1 MIYLDN
7 AATTKPKKEVIDL
20 MMQYLTDKWQNPSSL
35 YSSSKNIKKDIE
47 KSRKTVAGFLNAEPE
62 EIIFTSGG
70 SESNCTVIQGF
81 INYWKSKGQKTTI
94 ITTVIEH
101 KSIIEC
107 VDNVAESLHYISV
120 NEEGFVDCDILEAV
134 LKNIN
139 KNNKILVSVQFA
151 NNEIGTIQDIKKI
164 SELVHK
170 YNGVF
175 HTDAVQAFGHIL
187 INVKKLG
194 IDMLSA
200 SGHKIGT
207 PKGIGILYKKK
218 DINIKPII
226 YGSQESGLR
235 GGTENIP
242 YIIAFGMATVIAGRT
257 MNKNESRIKELR
269 DYFIMQLRKEF
280 NCFINGSLISRL
292 NNNISVTFVNQNI
305 TNESLLYLMDINNI
319 YLSSGSACNSY
330 SVKPSHVLQAIGLI
344 DKWIR
349 KTIRISIDETLTK
362 EEIDY
367 VIFELK
373 RNIKLISEGYN
384 DL

>member
-94 ITTVIEH
+94 VTTVIEH

-107 VDNVAESLHYISV
+107 VDNVAENLHYISV
-120 NEEGFVDCDILEAV
+120 DKQGCVDCNMLEAI
-134 LKNIN
+134 LKNID
-139 KNNKILVSVQFA
+139 KNNKVLVSVQFA
-151 NNEIGTIQDIKKI
+151 NNEIGTIQDIKTI
-164 SELVHK
+164 SKLVHK
-170 YNGVF
+170 YGGIF

-187 INVKKLG
+187 INVKELG

-207 PKGIGILYKKK
+207 PKGVGILYKKK

-235 GGTENIP
+235 GGTENVP
-242 YIIAFGMATVIAGRT
+242 YIIAFCKATVIAGET
-257 MNKNESRIKELR
+257 MNRNRGKITDLR
-269 DYFIMQLRKEF
+269 NYFIMRLKKEF
-280 NCFINGSLISRL
+280 DCFINGSLGSRL

-305 TNESLLYLMDINNI
+305 TNESLLYMLDINNI

-330 SVKPSHVLQAIGLI
+330 SVKPSHVLQAIGLP
-344 DKWIR
+344 DRWIK

-362 EEIDY
+362 EDIDN

-373 RNIKLISEGYN
+373 RTIKLIST
-384 DL
+384 LRKV